1 MESTMTKTIKPT
13 APAAIVAVPAFPG
26 RELLAAQAE
35 HDRAAERVHGKF
47 NDKVKALFNA
57 WLDAARAAG
66 VPRDEAGCKALR
78 RAFVEHEVIARGVV
92 EGVWLRSTI
101 ANYAQ
106 GAMRAYYHGA
116 EWSARAFQSED
127 KGGLPALPWS
137 TQPKGAA
144 AAPAKA
150 KAKAADKAA
159 DKASEAQAAT
169 PNDAIEARAF
179 IVQQLT
185 MLDKYG
191 QKNVKVLDLTTRDLL
206 DQLRRIRDTISKIGT
221 AD

>member
-1 MESTMTKTIKPT
+1 MTKSTIKST
-13 APAAIVAVPAFPG
+13 ATADIVVPAFPG
-26 RELLAAQAE
+26 KELLAAQAE

-101 ANYAQ
+101 TNYAQ
-106 GAMRAYYHGA
+106 GAMRAFYHGA

-144 AAPAKA
+144 SAPAKA
-150 KAKAADKAA
+150 KAANKGDKAA
-159 DKASEAQAAT
+159 DKASEATA
-169 PNDAIEARAF
+169 PNDEAEARAF
-179 IVQQLT
+179 IVQQLS
-185 MLDKYG
+185 MLDAYG
-191 QKNVKVLDLTTRDLL
+191 RKNLKILDLRTRDLL
-206 DQLRRIRDTISKIGT
+206 DQIRKIRDTISKIGA